1 MNEHCTCWP
10 IARTFLGGR
19 GGANGDAYLKNC
31 NQIINAFRMTGHAS
45 AEDTR
50 HVCVWGGGGG
60 GGSEHAHQ
68 EEI

>member
-1 MNEHCTCWP
+1 MLAHSQDFSW
-10 IARTFLGGR
+10 GGG

-50 HVCVWGGGGG
+50 HVCVCVGGGGG
-60 GGSEHAHQ
+60 PEHAPQ